1 MSSGND
7 VQTDPELSDAS
18 RLGGDASSAPS
29 GAHFLSRLQR
39 YCLAPILAVGLLTI
53 LVLWVFH
60 LQLFDGWSFP
70 WDFLDGGTAEP
81 AFVAATIG
89 RGHPLFWSPF
99 VASGF
104 PVATDPQAGMYFLG
118 WWALGVLRI
127 PATLQVLI
135 TVQVLHV
142 LLGAVGMM
150 ALARA
155 RRLKWPWATLAG
167 VAYVFFGGFYGQA
180 EHTGFFR
187 GFGYLP
193 WLLWALTPPT
203 ADRRWLRLAIVPL
216 IAWLI
221 ITGAYPGEIASF
233 GITGLVYLAVSLRS
247 DHWRRLYQYRSALLL
262 AGLACAAIAIAALL
276 PYLHAEHAGEL
287 YRTIEPTATERSAF
301 SLAPLD
307 LFGLY
312 LNNFAW
318 TYEGTIT
325 TWAVGIPIIVGL
337 ALGTSQTFKR
347 HAPLVVCGA
356 VAMFLAM
363 APKIGFIGRIMAG
376 DLRPLF
382 PSRFPA
388 ADYKAVIAVTL
399 IVLSVDAWSTL
410 AARQRERPWSRVL
423 FVSCI
428 LIVGALLVPTT
439 YARPTRELWLLVTV
453 VVISAALA
461 LKRPSTRALASL
473 LIVLVIVDGV
483 REIND
488 YLLAGTNSPWKVP
501 PSALAFYQRRDA
513 YVRKLPQRLAE
524 AVKSRPAR
532 APAAATA
539 EENASGWVADAYHET
554 DYDPTIERVLW
565 EAEHNPAWSKLL
577 LEPWHAYVFSCVSVG
592 CKNGKVRLPP
602 PTKWRPSPAVQTLSY
617 GDERITYIVRVA
629 QPVLMVEN
637 ELANNGWKANTTKVR
652 GVRAGIPLRA
662 WRLAPGRYEFV
673 AFFEEPDQDLQ
684 ILAGIVAL
692 VAWLGCVFLIVRIAA
707 GEKSQSYTGHI
718 GVTP

>member
-7 VQTDPELSDAS
+7 VQTDPEPSYAPAVD
-18 RLGGDASSAPS
+18 GDASSEELS
-29 GAHFLSRLQR
+29 GAHFLNRLR
-39 YCLAPILAVGLLTI
+39 RRGLAPILSVGLLTI

-70 WDFLDGGTAEP
+70 WDFLGTTEP
-81 AFVAATIG
+81 AFIAATIG

-104 PVATDPQAGMYFLG
+104 PVAVDPQAGLYFPG
-118 WWALGVLRI
+118 WWALGILRI
-127 PATLQVLI
+127 PGTLQVLT

-142 LLGAVGMM
+142 LFGAVGML

-155 RRLKWPWATLAG
+155 RRLEWPWATLAG
-167 VAYVFFGGFYGQA
+167 VAYGFFGGFYGQA

-203 ADRRWLRLAIVPL
+203 ADKRWLRLAVVPL

-233 GITGLVYLAVSLRS
+233 GITGLVYLATSLRS
-247 DHWRRLYQYRSALLL
+247 DHWRKFYQYRGALLL
-262 AGLACAAIAIAALL
+262 AGLACAAIAIAVLF
-276 PYLHAEHAGEL
+276 PYLRAEHAGEL
-287 YRTIEPTATERSAF
+287 HRIIEPTAAERSSF
-301 SLAPLD
+301 SIAPLD
-307 LFGLY
+307 FFGLY

-325 TWAVGIPIIVGL
+325 AWAVGLPILVGL
-337 ALGTSQTFKR
+337 ALMTSQTFKR
-347 HAPLVVCGA
+347 HIPLVACGA
-356 VAMFLAM
+356 VALFLAM
-363 APKIGFIGRIMAG
+363 APKINFIGEIMVH
-376 DLRPLF
+376 DLRSLF

-388 ADYKAVIAVTL
+388 ADYKAVIAVMF
-399 IVLSVDAWSTL
+399 IILSADAWSTL
-410 AARQRERPWSRVL
+410 AAHRRERAWLRVICI
-423 FVSCI
+423 SCI
-428 LIVGALLVPTT
+428 LIVGALLVPAT
-439 YARPTRELWLLVTV
+439 YAQPTRELWLLVIV
-453 VVISAALA
+453 VLVSAALA
-461 LKRPSTRALASL
+461 LKRPPTRVLAGL
-473 LIVLVIVDGV
+473 LIALVIVDGI

-501 PSALAFYQRRDA
+501 PSALVFYKRRDA
-513 YVRKLPQRLAE
+513 YVRRLPQRLDE

-532 APAAATA
+532 VPAAATA

-577 LEPWHAYVFSCVSVG
+577 LEPWHAYVFSCRSVG
-592 CKNGKVRLPP
+592 CENGKIHLPS

-617 GDERITYIVRVA
+617 GDERITYTVNIS

-637 ELANNGWKANTTKVR
+637 ELANGGWKANTAEVQS
-652 GVRAGIPLRA
+652 VRAGIPLRA
-662 WRLAPGRYEFV
+662 WRLAPGHYTFV
-673 AFFEEPDQDLQ
+673 AFFQNPTKTSK
-684 ILAGIVAL
+684 
-692 VAWLGCVFLIVRIAA
+692 F
-707 GEKSQSYTGHI
+707 
-718 GVTP
+718 